1 MHYEFVMEFAQ
12 FPTWISWASTLSIAA
27 VTDLENRILNTL
39 LELENA
45 VANMASAPVKP
56 DLVALFGKLDQF
68 AGELPPGSD
77 PELKHFLQ
85 RKSYQKARLLLQ
97 GKGTENKKGVCG
109 H

>member
-1 MHYEFVMEFAQ
+1 MELTQ
-12 FPTWISWASTLSIAA
+12 FPTWISWTSALLIAP

-45 VANMASAPVKP
+45 VANMASASAKP

-85 RKSYQKARLLLQ
+85 RKSYQKARLHLQ
-97 GKGTENKKGVCG
+97 GKGAENQKGVCG